1 MSTGA
6 DVPSA
11 GRTEPAAP
19 ASTTTVRPGRV
30 AMALLRREP
39 IAYLFALVGWVAFYA
54 FPLPAGLVLKAVLDR
69 VATSDSSSVLLLL
82 LGLGVIEVGRW
93 VLFAVVVVQWH
104 GAWVFWNTLPRVNML
119 RSLVGDPGP
128 TAGRLPSSSGE
139 AVSRF
144 RDDALNL
151 GMVLDVWLDMS
162 GAVVSALSAIAV
174 MAVVEPRITLVVVL
188 PVAAALLLCRWLGAR
203 LRAWR
208 RRERE
213 ATAAVTGFIGDVFG
227 AIGALKVAGAEAAV
241 AARFDQLGEVRAR
254 AARADQVATQVLR
267 ASSGAI
273 GNLGTGL
280 AVLLLVPALADGQAT
295 VGDVGLFATAMA
307 VLGTLPRWAASL
319 GAYHRQAEVSV
330 ERMARLLPDRD
341 PLGVAAPVPLDLRH
355 GPGPFTPPALG
366 APDGRADD
374 ERLQVLEVRGLTV
387 VHPGGG
393 GLVDVDLTIER
404 GTLTVVTGPVGAGK
418 STLLRALLGLV
429 PRQAGQLRWNGELV
443 DDPSTVLVP
452 PRAAYVPQVPRL
464 FSEPLADAV
473 LLGVDG
479 EGLLDAISLA
489 CLDQDVDWMPEG
501 LQTVVGAKGVR
512 LSGGQIQRTA
522 AARAF
527 VRRPELLVIDDLS
540 SALDVET
547 EARLW
552 RQLLESGTAPTLL
565 VVSHRP
571 SVLARADQV
580 VELRDGRRTR

>member
-1 MSTGA
+1 M
-6 DVPSA
+6 
-11 GRTEPAAP
+11 TETPAVVDEGSSVAP
-19 ASTTTVRPGRV
+19 MRPGRV
-30 AMALLRREP
+30 ALAVLRREP
-39 IAYLFALVGWVAFYA
+39 LAYLAALAGWVAFYA

-69 VATSDSSSVLLLL
+69 VAASDTSSVLLLL

-119 RSLVGDPGP
+119 RSLVRDPGP
-128 TAGRLPSSSGE
+128 AAGRLPSSSGE

-144 RDDALNL
+144 RDDTLNL
-151 GMVLDVWLDMS
+151 SMVLDVWLDMS
-162 GAVVSALSAIAV
+162 GAVVSAVSAIAV
-174 MAVVEPRITLVVVL
+174 MAIVDLRITLVVVV
-188 PVAAALLLCRWLGAR
+188 PVAVALLLCRWLGAR

-241 AARFDQLGEVRAR
+241 AARFEELGEVRAR

-280 AVLLLVPALADGQAT
+280 AVLLLVPSLADGQAT

-330 ERMARLLPDRD
+330 ERMARLFPDRH
-341 PLGVAAPVPLDLRH
+341 PLGVAASAPLDLRH
-355 GPGPFTPPALG
+355 GPGPFAAPVLG
-366 APDGRADD
+366 APGDRAGG
-374 ERLQVLEVRGLTV
+374 ERLERLEVLGLTV

-393 GLVDVDLTIER
+393 GLTDVDLTIER

-429 PRQAGQLRWNGELV
+429 PWEAGELRWNGELV
-443 DDPSTVLVP
+443 EDPSTVLVP

-473 LLGVDG
+473 LLGIDG

-571 SVLARADQV
+571 AVVARADQV
-580 VELRDGRRTR
+580 VELSHGRRTRGTHR

>member
-1 MSTGA
+1 
-6 DVPSA
+6 
-11 GRTEPAAP
+11 
-19 ASTTTVRPGRV
+19 
-30 AMALLRREP
+30 
-39 IAYLFALVGWVAFYA
+39 
-54 FPLPAGLVLKAVLDR
+54 
-69 VATSDSSSVLLLL
+69 
-82 LGLGVIEVGRW
+82 
-93 VLFAVVVVQWH
+93 
-104 GAWVFWNTLPRVNML
+104 
-119 RSLVGDPGP
+119 
-128 TAGRLPSSSGE
+128 
-139 AVSRF
+139 
-144 RDDALNL
+144 
-151 GMVLDVWLDMS
+151 
-162 GAVVSALSAIAV
+162 
-174 MAVVEPRITLVVVL
+174 
-188 PVAAALLLCRWLGAR
+188 
-203 LRAWR
+203 
-208 RRERE
+208 
-213 ATAAVTGFIGDVFG
+213 
-227 AIGALKVAGAEAAV
+227 
-241 AARFDQLGEVRAR
+241 
-254 AARADQVATQVLR
+254 VLR

-341 PLGVAAPVPLDLRH
+341 PLGIAADAPLDLRH
-355 GPGPFTPPALG
+355 GPGPFPAPHPG
-366 APDGRADD
+366 DPQARTGRG
-374 ERLQVLEVRGLTV
+374 RLEVLELRGLTV
-387 VHPGGG
+387 AHPGGG
-393 GLVDVDLTIER
+393 GLVGVDLTIER

-429 PRQAGQLRWNGELV
+429 PWEAGELRWNGDLV
-443 DDPSTVLVP
+443 VDPSTVLVP

-473 LLGVDG
+473 LLGVRG

-489 CLDQDVDWMPEG
+489 CLDQDVEWMPDG

-571 SVLARADQV
+571 AVLARADQV
-580 VELRDGRRTR
+580 VELSLGRRVA